1 MYNGEDDLEFLND
14 SNENISD
21 KIKSN
26 AVDEFVPKTVGE
38 IEEED
43 KIKRDNF
50 LEDTIKFNGIDI
62 ELSGQ
67 RDKKNLT
74 DLVEDI
80 VSDEKPINDD
90 IEGIFI
96 NESNI
101 FYHDDISDDDK
112 KMYYWSYW
120 QNLL

>member
-26 AVDEFVPKTVGE
+26 AVDEFIPKTVGE

-74 DLVEDI
+74 DLVQDI

-112 KMYYWSYW
+112 KMYYCSY
-120 QNLL
+120 